1 MAVYIVRVYFS
12 DAHLKTVI
20 VKLGVVV
27 CKTSRLRQEYSMSV
41 LTCTTV
47 QQREKQ
53 VEGTERGKEN
63 EKHVQITIANFKG
76 QHTLVRH
83 L

>member
-1 MAVYIVRVYFS
+1 
-12 DAHLKTVI
+12 
-20 VKLGVVV
+20 
-27 CKTSRLRQEYSMSV
+27 MSV

-47 QQREKQ
+47 QQRERQ
-53 VEGTERGKEN
+53 VEGTKRRKEN
-63 EKHVQITIANFKG
+63 EKHVQITIANVKS